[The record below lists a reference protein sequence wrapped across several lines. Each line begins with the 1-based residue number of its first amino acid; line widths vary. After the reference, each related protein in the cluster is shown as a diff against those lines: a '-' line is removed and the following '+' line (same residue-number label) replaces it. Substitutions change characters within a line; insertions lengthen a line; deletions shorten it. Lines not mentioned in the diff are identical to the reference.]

1 VGAKAFDIKI
11 TGVGLMNDEM
21 TTQPTMETLL
31 ARINEWGTNLTGELA
46 EIKAGQE
53 ELQQSVQE
61 LRNGQDDLRN
71 GQGDLRK
78 GQDDLR
84 KGQEELRVDINSGL
98 HRVKRQIQTLNDNI
112 LEVQAEIRELNVQ
125 VEKLESDS
133 LATK

>member
-1 VGAKAFDIKI
+1 
-11 TGVGLMNDEM
+11 MNDEM

-53 ELQQSVQE
+53 ELQQRVQE
-61 LRNGQDDLRN
+61 LRNGQD
-71 GQGDLRK
+71 DLRK

-84 KGQEELRVDINSGL
+84 KGQEELRVDMNSGL

-133 LATK
+133 LAAK

>member
-1 VGAKAFDIKI
+1 
-11 TGVGLMNDEM
+11 MNYEM

-61 LRNGQDDLRN
+61 LRNGQDDLR
-71 GQGDLRK
+71 
-78 GQDDLR
+78 

-112 LEVQAEIRELNVQ
+112 HEMQAEIRELNVQ

-133 LATK
+133 LASKRPASS